1 MATLLRQ
8 AINGEEHE
16 YTTGSIDRAILL
28 LSIPMVLEML
38 MEGLFALVDIFFAA
52 RLGKEAAATIGLT
65 EVIMSQV
72 VGLALG
78 VSMATTAM
86 VARRI
91 GEKDREGANQAAM
104 QAIFIGLIL
113 SGSLGLFFFFTADKL
128 LAFMGG
134 SPELLATGTGYA
146 RILLTGSSTVFFLFL
161 LNAIFRGAG
170 DAAIAMRTLW
180 LANGINIVLD
190 PMLMFG
196 IGPFPELG
204 VTGAAVAT
212 TIGRGVGV
220 SYQVWHLVNGK
231 SLIKLAR
238 RHLVWIGETV
248 WKLVKVSSTGVL
260 QFFVATMSWLI
271 IVRIIAHFGD
281 AAVAGYSIGIRI
293 IIFTILPAWG
303 MAGAAST
310 LVGQNLG
317 AGQPERAEKSVWRTG
332 FFNMIFLTSVS
343 VIFFATA
350 PWLIAF
356 FTQEPEVARHGI
368 LSLRIICLGYVFY
381 AYGMVIG
388 QAFNGA
394 GDTVTPSLINL
405 FAFWMLQIP
414 LAFLFA
420 RVFDWGPEGVYWA
433 ISISESALAVI
444 AIFVFRQGRWKT
456 TKI

>member
-1 MATLLRQ
+1 
-8 AINGEEHE
+8 
-16 YTTGSIDRAILL
+16 
-28 LSIPMVLEML
+28 
-38 MEGLFALVDIFFAA
+38 
-52 RLGKEAAATIGLT
+52 
-65 EVIMSQV
+65 
-72 VGLALG
+72 
-78 VSMATTAM
+78 
-86 VARRI
+86 
-91 GEKDREGANQAAM
+91 
-104 QAIFIGLIL
+104 
-113 SGSLGLFFFFTADKL
+113 
-128 LAFMGG
+128 
-134 SPELLATGTGYA
+134 
-146 RILLTGSSTVFFLFL
+146 
-161 LNAIFRGAG
+161 
-170 DAAIAMRTLW
+170 
-180 LANGINIVLD
+180 
-190 PMLMFG
+190 
-196 IGPFPELG
+196 
-204 VTGAAVAT
+204 
-212 TIGRGVGV
+212 
-220 SYQVWHLVNGK
+220 
-231 SLIKLAR
+231 
-238 RHLVWIGETV
+238 V